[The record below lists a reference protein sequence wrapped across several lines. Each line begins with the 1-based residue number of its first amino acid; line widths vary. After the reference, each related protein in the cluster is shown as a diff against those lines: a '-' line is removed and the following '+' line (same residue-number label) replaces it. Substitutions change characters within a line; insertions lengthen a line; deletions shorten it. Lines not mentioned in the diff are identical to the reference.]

1 MEFYVMEVRTKK
13 REEGVLILVETENDF
28 TCETAL
34 KSVRDKLPLLNKEN
48 AFIKEKFNLTI
59 TDEFNAM
66 KTIYFDKTIHFKI
79 NISSIGTQYIT
90 ETHIHVNDLDFH
102 DRPLSAIHIN
112 RRRDIMENPNFE
124 KEYNIVNNKIKSLL
138 ACSNTNFSL
147 FEINMIWKIDD
158 ETVKMWDTI
167 LKNNDLSFIFHKI
180 DIDTIINISN
190 ILYEMVCRYNR
201 HLYFFF
207 VDSSNNLYRI
217 EMDSTM
223 EIIPVESN
231 RYII

>member
-1 MEFYVMEVRTKK
+1 MS
-13 REEGVLILVETENDF
+13 
-28 TCETAL
+28 
-34 KSVRDKLPLLNKEN
+34 KS
-48 AFIKEKFNLTI
+48 F
-59 TDEFNAM
+59 
-66 KTIYFDKTIHFKI
+66 
-79 NISSIGTQYIT
+79 
-90 ETHIHVNDLDFH
+90 
-102 DRPLSAIHIN
+102 
-112 RRRDIMENPNFE
+112 
-124 KEYNIVNNKIKSLL
+124 NNKIKSLL